1 MHWNV
6 VYIFNLIF
14 IFILNGIT
22 EESKNIRV
30 NIIYGQWEVIEHT
43 DLLNINRE
51 DQDTSFITE
60 LKSYELQC
68 KSAVV
73 IFKKNKIYILPQNAC
88 GFLSCDSLKLS
99 KRIILPKLTDPSL
112 YYRYPGAEIINHKM
126 VSQSFLDLIGSK
138 ENQLTYI
145 DTNCLCDN
153 GDYTLKIILLNK
165 NKIVL
170 FTGVDITVLAR
181 T

>member
-1 MHWNV
+1 MHLNF
-6 VYIFNLIF
+6 VYIFNLLLIF
-14 IFILNGIT
+14 RLNGFG
-22 EESKNIRV
+22 EETRNIRV

-43 DLLNINRE
+43 DLLKINRE

-68 KSAVV
+68 RSAVV
-73 IFKKNKIYILPQNAC
+73 IFKKNKFYILPQNAC
-88 GFLSCDSLKLS
+88 GFMSCDTLKLS
-99 KRIILPKLTDPSL
+99 KKIVLPKLTDPSP

-126 VSQSFLDLIGSK
+126 VSQRFLDLIGSK

-165 NKIVL
+165 DKIVL
-170 FTGVDITVLAR
+170 FTGVDIAVLAR
-181 T
+181 I